1 MKISGRTFGTARK
14 AIIAKIV
21 NIYGPEP
28 GSLPS
33 TVAASVPRQTL
44 RGELTDDS
52 PRNLRFVRW
61 LLPVSPQPIQEI
73 ILVDRLLHF
82 GRDFSRILTHATAH
96 LCSGGLELLSDHL
109 RLPLQ
114 LLPGLLPG
122 SRGKQNP
129 QPYSHQ
135 RAHHQSGHKPYSVRH
150 SHLLLPLDMLTL
162 CSRLYG
168 PSDAAHSPASREPPV
183 GISAIGASTERWTL
197 QGRLC

>member
-1 MKISGRTFGTARK
+1 MKVDRTAPSSSGKDAALSKPRRAACISPNSSHVQAVLSGAAIMKISGRTFGTARK
-14 AIIAKIV
+14 GIIAKIV

-96 LCSGGLELLSDHL
+96 LRGGGLEPLSDHL

-129 QPYSHQ
+129 QPYSH
-135 RAHHQSGHKPYSVRH
+135 
-150 SHLLLPLDMLTL
+150 
-162 CSRLYG
+162 
-168 PSDAAHSPASREPPV
+168 
-183 GISAIGASTERWTL
+183 
-197 QGRLC
+197 